1 MVAQFLHLSLAASTI
16 GMIFSAAAL
25 LLSASSL
32 PSIHSWNASLYSA
45 GQVSLAIASFIAAS
59 IRARSFLSAKVIP
72 KPNSQKSSNNEL
84 AQAGP

>member
-1 MVAQFLHLSLAASTI
+1 MYKRQEINLRMNMGVVARLIYDNYVCDGVQGRYVIESVSYTHL
-16 GMIFSAAAL
+16 
-25 LLSASSL
+25 
-32 PSIHSWNASLYSA
+32 
-45 GQVSLAIASFIAAS
+45 VSLAIASFIAAS